1 MQEQITFPNHAGEA
15 LAATFHRPDTPNG
28 KGVVLGHCFTCSRH
42 TGILRELSAGLEASG
57 FFVLRF
63 DFSGNGQSQG
73 LFVESSLSKHI
84 REMQIAVEWLQ
95 DRGAEQWIGLV
106 GHSMGGAIAVLSM
119 PRIPAARA
127 VATIG
132 SRLMGF
138 DPLKFLGPQQIAEL
152 ESSGKIAFSSR
163 NKTLELTTGFFD
175 DAHSY
180 SLPDVVRQLDRP
192 LMVVHSE
199 RDELIPVAEAYEAR
213 LLNPGH
219 IALEIVPEADHML
232 SNPDHRA
239 VAAGKIVS
247 WMERQSRACC
257 VPDF

>member
-1 MQEQITFPNHAGEA
+1 MQEQLTFLNHADEA

-28 KGVVLGHCFTCSRH
+28 KGVILGHCFTCSRH
-42 TGILRELSAGLEASG
+42 TGILREISTGLEALG

-84 REMQIAVEWLQ
+84 REMQLAVDWLRHQ
-95 DRGAEQWIGLV
+95 GADQWIGLV

-119 PRIPAARA
+119 PRIPEARA
-127 VATIG
+127 VAAIG

-138 DPLKFLGPQQIAEL
+138 DPMKFLGQQQIEEL
-152 ESSGKIAFSSR
+152 KASGKIAFSSR
-163 NKTLELTTGFFD
+163 NRTLELTTGFFE
-175 DAHSY
+175 DANSH
-180 SLPDVVRQLDRP
+180 SLPETVRHLDRP
-192 LMVVHSE
+192 LMIVHGE
-199 RDELIPVAEAYEAR
+199 KDELIPVAEAYEAR
-213 LLNPGH
+213 LLNPER
-219 IALEIVPEADHML
+219 ITLEIVPEADHML

-247 WMERQSRACC
+247 WLERQSRRG
-257 VPDF
+257 